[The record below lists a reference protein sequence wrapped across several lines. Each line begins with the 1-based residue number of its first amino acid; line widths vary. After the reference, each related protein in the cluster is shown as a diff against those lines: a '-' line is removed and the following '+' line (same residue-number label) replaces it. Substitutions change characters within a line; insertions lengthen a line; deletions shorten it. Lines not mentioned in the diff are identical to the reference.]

1 MIIDS
6 TKAPMTQ
13 NHCYTQPFIELFNE
27 DCLQTLSRF
36 EDNSIDCVITDPPYS
51 GLTSKS
57 KGTGR
62 FANDDNHIEF
72 DDMSERAF
80 LLFVKPIFRELYRTM
95 KLGSH
100 LYCFTDWKQLR
111 NMADCL
117 ELASFKIVNIV
128 CWDKGHFGMGA
139 GYRSQSEYLLVFSK
153 GLPNTFNLK
162 NIGNVIKVSRAKET
176 THPHQKPTE
185 LLKILVENSTKEQV
199 NKVSAKKA
207 KAQAKANNILYKD
220 ILANLNK
227 STEGLLKTSFGVKKS
242 DIYKEEIFSELS
254 DKEKKVARKKFRN
267 TILSLSESL
276 IQEKDKT
283 RLEKLKKAFLDF
295 YKQVYKVNDFSL
307 SSVCSENMKET
318 NKEILKKAL
327 QIVKK

>member
-1 MIIDS
+1 MEE
-6 TKAPMTQ
+6 KK
-13 NHCYTQPFIELFNE
+13 L
-27 DCLQTLSRF
+27 
-36 EDNSIDCVITDPPYS
+36 NSVE
-51 GLTSKS
+51 
-57 KGTGR
+57 
-62 FANDDNHIEF
+62 N
-72 DDMSERAF
+72 
-80 LLFVKPIFRELYRTM
+80 
-95 KLGSH
+95 
-100 LYCFTDWKQLR
+100 
-111 NMADCL
+111 
-117 ELASFKIVNIV
+117 VNV
-128 CWDKGHFGMGA
+128 
-139 GYRSQSEYLLVFSK
+139 V
-153 GLPNTFNLK
+153 
-162 NIGNVIKVSRAKET
+162 
-176 THPHQKPTE
+176 
-185 LLKILVENSTKEQV
+185 VENSSKEKI
-199 NKVSAKKA
+199 NKVNAKKA
-207 KAQAKANNILYKD
+207 KAQSKANNILYKD

-254 DKEKKVARKKFRN
+254 SDKEKKVVRKKFRN

>member
-1 MIIDS
+1 MEE
-6 TKAPMTQ
+6 K
-13 NHCYTQPFIELFNE
+13 NL
-27 DCLQTLSRF
+27 
-36 EDNSIDCVITDPPYS
+36 NSVE
-51 GLTSKS
+51 
-57 KGTGR
+57 
-62 FANDDNHIEF
+62 N
-72 DDMSERAF
+72 
-80 LLFVKPIFRELYRTM
+80 
-95 KLGSH
+95 
-100 LYCFTDWKQLR
+100 
-111 NMADCL
+111 
-117 ELASFKIVNIV
+117 VNV
-128 CWDKGHFGMGA
+128 
-139 GYRSQSEYLLVFSK
+139 V
-153 GLPNTFNLK
+153 
-162 NIGNVIKVSRAKET
+162 
-176 THPHQKPTE
+176 
-185 LLKILVENSTKEQV
+185 VENSTTKEKV

-207 KAQAKANNILYKD
+207 KAQAKAKANNILYKD

-276 IQEKDKT
+276 TQEKDKI

>member
-1 MIIDS
+1 MNFYRKGYNKINS
-6 TKAPMTQ
+6 KVQAF
-13 NHCYTQPFIELFNE
+13 FIMEEKKL
-27 DCLQTLSRF
+27 
-36 EDNSIDCVITDPPYS
+36 NSVE
-51 GLTSKS
+51 
-57 KGTGR
+57 
-62 FANDDNHIEF
+62 N
-72 DDMSERAF
+72 
-80 LLFVKPIFRELYRTM
+80 
-95 KLGSH
+95 
-100 LYCFTDWKQLR
+100 
-111 NMADCL
+111 
-117 ELASFKIVNIV
+117 VNV
-128 CWDKGHFGMGA
+128 
-139 GYRSQSEYLLVFSK
+139 
-153 GLPNTFNLK
+153 
-162 NIGNVIKVSRAKET
+162 
-176 THPHQKPTE
+176 
-185 LLKILVENSTKEQV
+185 VENSTKEQV

-276 IQEKDKT
+276 VQEKDKT

-318 NKEILKKAL
+318 NKDILKKAL

>member
-1 MIIDS
+1 MLQENLVS
-6 TKAPMTQ
+6 V
-13 NHCYTQPFIELFNE
+13 NE
-27 DCLQTLSRF
+27 S
-36 EDNSIDCVITDPPYS
+36 
-51 GLTSKS
+51 
-57 KGTGR
+57 
-62 FANDDNHIEF
+62 AN
-72 DDMSERAF
+72 
-80 LLFVKPIFRELYRTM
+80 
-95 KLGSH
+95 
-100 LYCFTDWKQLR
+100 
-111 NMADCL
+111 
-117 ELASFKIVNIV
+117 
-128 CWDKGHFGMGA
+128 
-139 GYRSQSEYLLVFSK
+139 
-153 GLPNTFNLK
+153 
-162 NIGNVIKVSRAKET
+162 
-176 THPHQKPTE
+176 
-185 LLKILVENSTKEQV
+185 VENSSKEKV

-220 ILANLNK
+220 IILANLNK

-276 IQEKDKT
+276 TQEKDKT

>member
-1 MIIDS
+1 
-6 TKAPMTQ
+6 MTQ
-13 NHCYTQPFIELFNE
+13 ENLVLVNE
-27 DCLQTLSRF
+27 S
-36 EDNSIDCVITDPPYS
+36 
-51 GLTSKS
+51 
-57 KGTGR
+57 
-62 FANDDNHIEF
+62 AN
-72 DDMSERAF
+72 
-80 LLFVKPIFRELYRTM
+80 
-95 KLGSH
+95 
-100 LYCFTDWKQLR
+100 
-111 NMADCL
+111 
-117 ELASFKIVNIV
+117 
-128 CWDKGHFGMGA
+128 
-139 GYRSQSEYLLVFSK
+139 
-153 GLPNTFNLK
+153 
-162 NIGNVIKVSRAKET
+162 
-176 THPHQKPTE
+176 
-185 LLKILVENSTKEQV
+185 VENSSKEKI
-199 NKVSAKKA
+199 NKVDAAKKA
-207 KAQAKANNILYKD
+207 KAQSKANNILYKD

-227 STEGLLKTSFGVKKS
+227 STEGLLKTSFGVVKKS

>member
-1 MIIDS
+1 MLQENLVS
-6 TKAPMTQ
+6 V
-13 NHCYTQPFIELFNE
+13 NE
-27 DCLQTLSRF
+27 S
-36 EDNSIDCVITDPPYS
+36 
-51 GLTSKS
+51 
-57 KGTGR
+57 
-62 FANDDNHIEF
+62 AN
-72 DDMSERAF
+72 
-80 LLFVKPIFRELYRTM
+80 
-95 KLGSH
+95 
-100 LYCFTDWKQLR
+100 
-111 NMADCL
+111 
-117 ELASFKIVNIV
+117 
-128 CWDKGHFGMGA
+128 
-139 GYRSQSEYLLVFSK
+139 
-153 GLPNTFNLK
+153 
-162 NIGNVIKVSRAKET
+162 
-176 THPHQKPTE
+176 
-185 LLKILVENSTKEQV
+185 VENSLKEKV

-207 KAQAKANNILYKD
+207 KAQAKANNILYKDD

-254 DKEKKVARKKFRN
+254 DKEKKIARKKFRN

-276 IQEKDKT
+276 TQEKDKT

>member
-1 MIIDS
+1 MEEKKLNSVENVNVVVKNS
-6 TKAPMTQ
+6 TKEKV
-13 NHCYTQPFIELFNE
+13 NKVNVK
-27 DCLQTLSRF
+27 
-36 EDNSIDCVITDPPYS
+36 NST
-51 GLTSKS
+51 KE
-57 KGTGR
+57 K
-62 FANDDNHIEF
+62 
-72 DDMSERAF
+72 
-80 LLFVKPIFRELYRTM
+80 
-95 KLGSH
+95 
-100 LYCFTDWKQLR
+100 
-111 NMADCL
+111 
-117 ELASFKIVNIV
+117 VN
-128 CWDKGHFGMGA
+128 
-139 GYRSQSEYLLVFSK
+139 
-153 GLPNTFNLK
+153 
-162 NIGNVIKVSRAKET
+162 KVN
-176 THPHQKPTE
+176 
-185 LLKILVENSTKEQV
+185 VENSTKEKV
-199 NKVSAKKA
+199 NKVNVKKA

-220 ILANLNK
+220 ILVNLNK

-276 IQEKDKT
+276 TQEKDKI